1 MTFCAADA
9 MFSAP
14 HPGSPEWQ
22 YGVLLDP
29 RKDLVTCLGVGLSVP
44 GAQVLTHL
52 SFQWLLLSFAEVQAG
67 LFLLQVV
74 LLLSCFF

>member
-44 GAQVLTHL
+44 GAQVLTYPSSGCCSHL
-52 SFQWLLLSFAEVQAG
+52 LRCEQA
-67 LFLLQVV
+67 
-74 LLLSCFF
+74 SSSYR